1 MASISCRAVFDD
13 MLYNVVPVLIR
24 NQTRHA
30 IAQLRH
36 DCSFFVRSTMLKA
49 PLDDTTAVVMR
60 AQRQYLRREG
70 IEDELDRMR
79 LAGLNCPLDDVV
91 SVLILH
97 ASQDVVVQF
106 TDELILLI
114 DQNVFQRLLRY
125 VSDA

>member
-1 MASISCRAVFDD
+1 
-13 MLYNVVPVLIR
+13 
-24 NQTRHA
+24 
-30 IAQLRH
+30 
-36 DCSFFVRSTMLKA
+36 MLKA